1 MFHIK
6 TKKNKSRY
14 ARRGDDLHTSITV
27 TLAEALVGFK
37 RTLTHL
43 DGHTVVLETDQPTPP
58 GSVMV
63 VGGEGMPI
71 HHSDQFG
78 GGAVPTLWGRNN
90 KVFGAMHVKVRTK
103 DGGINIY

>member
-14 ARRGDDLHTSITV
+14 LRRGDDLHTSITV

-43 DGHTVVLETDQPTPP
+43 DGHRVVIETDQPTPP

-63 VGGEGMPI
+63 VGDEGMPI
-71 HHSDQFG
+71 HSDQFG
-78 GGAVPTLWGRNN
+78 GGAIPTLWGHNN
-90 KVFGAMHVKVRTK
+90 RAFGAMHVKVRRK
-103 DGGINIY
+103 EGGINI